1 MSIRFFNRTGAR
13 TCLAAASLITCAAAF
28 AADNVPSTPTQ
39 SATEAANETQVRRA
53 TLDNG
58 LKVVVVPNRLAPAV
72 TTVMNY
78 DVGSRDVPE
87 GFPGM
92 AHAQEHMMFR
102 GTDSLSAAQISGISA
117 AMGGQFNA
125 DTQDEVTQY
134 YFTVPAAYLN
144 VALRL
149 HAERMTSVKDSQ
161 ADWAKER
168 GAIEQEVARDLSSP
182 DYVAYTRLREQLFAG
197 TPYAHDALGTK
208 DSFDATTGKMLKAF
222 HDKWYAPNNATLV
235 IAGDVNAYDTL
246 ATVRKL
252 FSDIERQKLPETA
265 PIKLSPVQADAIRM
279 PTDAGYGLA
288 YLAYRAPG
296 TDDAQQQATAQVLA
310 QILSNPRGALY
321 SQLVATGKSL
331 GAQFAVDGLRKAG
344 IAYAVAAFPAGADS
358 DALVKQMR
366 TILADVGDHGVDD
379 NAIAA
384 AKRQLITQAA
394 AAQDSIPG
402 QAMAWSQAVA
412 IDRMASPQ
420 AELDALEQVTADD
433 VNALAEKMLAQNNSV
448 LTVLTPEGSGAPA
461 SSGGFGGGESFT
473 PSHVDDVTLPD
484 WAAKPLATI
493 DVPKQTSAPT
503 VSTLANG
510 LRLIVVPTDATRA
523 VHVYGSIRT
532 EPDLQ
537 APKGQEGVDAV
548 LDQLLTFGTTQ
559 HDRLAYQSA
568 LDAIGAD
575 TTAGTNFSLVVLPD
589 HLKTGLDLLAE
600 NELSPA
606 LPEKAFAIVQQQIAA
621 ATAGTL
627 DSPDFHAGQA
637 MKQGLYPEGD
647 PSLRHATP
655 ESIKRLTL
663 DDVKAYYSQVFR
675 PDLTTIVMVGD
686 IDPAVAQD
694 DIAQAFGGWTAHGKK
709 PAVDLPSVPAN
720 KPATTRVPDRA
731 RVQDTVQLAETLGV
745 SEAKPDYYAL
755 QLGNQVLTGGFY
767 ASRLYRELRADRGL
781 VYYIHS
787 GLEAERTRTHL
798 AFEYGALPDKVAT
811 ANQLIADALVQM
823 AKAPVSPDELHRAQ
837 AGLIR
842 QVALSQ
848 ASADA
853 IGGGLLSRIDRGVP
867 LDEPWRA
874 AAAYKQIDADAI
886 QAAFKQWI
894 RPSYLV
900 RVIQGPAPG

>member
-1 MSIRFFNRTGAR
+1 MSIRVFIGSGAR
-13 TCLAAASLITCAAAF
+13 ATAVALSLIASSAAM
-28 AADNVPSTPTQ
+28 AAPADTATQ
-39 SATEAANETQVRRA
+39 ASNEAQVRRA

-78 DVGSRDVPE
+78 DVGSRDVPD

-134 YFTVPAAYLN
+134 YFTVPADYVD
-144 VALRL
+144 VALQL
-149 HAERMTSVKDSQ
+149 HAERMKSVKDSQ
-161 ADWAKER
+161 EDWVKER

-182 DYVAYTRLREQLFAG
+182 DYVAYTRLREQLFGG

-208 DSFDATTGKMLKAF
+208 ASFDATTGPMLKAF
-222 HDKWYAPNNATLV
+222 HDQWYAPNNATLV
-235 IAGDVNAYDTL
+235 IAGDVNADDTI
-246 ATVRKL
+246 ATVRTL
-252 FSDIERQKLPETA
+252 FGDIKRQKLPKTA
-265 PIKLSPVQADAIRM
+265 PIRLASVKAQAIRM

-296 TDDAQQQATAQVLA
+296 TDDAPHHAAAQVLA
-310 QILSNPRGALY
+310 QVLSNPRGALY
-321 SQLVATGKSL
+321 SQLVATGRSL
-331 GAQFAVDGLRKAG
+331 GTQFAVDGLREAG
-344 IAYAVAAFPAGADS
+344 IAYAVAAVPAGADS
-358 DALVKQMR
+358 DTLVTQMR
-366 TILADVGDHGVDD
+366 SILANIGKNGVNDD
-379 NAIAA
+379 AIAA
-384 AKRQLITQAA
+384 AKRQIITQAA
-394 AAQDSIPG
+394 AQQDSIPG

-412 IDRMASPQ
+412 VDRMASPQ
-420 AELDALEQVTADD
+420 AELDALENVTAED
-433 VNALAEKMLAQNNSV
+433 VNALAQQMLAKNNSV
-448 LTVLTPEGSGAPA
+448 LTVLTPEGSGAA
-461 SSGGFGGGESFT
+461 SSGGGFGGGESFA

-484 WAAKPLATI
+484 WAAKPLARVH
-493 DVPKQTSAPT
+493 VPQQTTAPT

-532 EPDLQ
+532 APDLQ

-548 LDQLLTFGTTQ
+548 LDRLLTFGTIQ
-559 HDRLAYQSA
+559 HDRRAYQAA

-589 HLKTGLDLLAE
+589 HLKAGLDLLAE

-606 LPEKAFAIVQQQIAA
+606 LPDKAFAIVQQQIAA

-637 MKQGLYPEGD
+637 MKQGLYPEND
-647 PSLRHATP
+647 PTLRHATP
-655 ESIKRLTL
+655 ASIKALTL
-663 DDVKAYYSQVFR
+663 NDVRSYYDRTVR
-675 PDLTTIVMVGD
+675 PDLATIVMVGD
-686 IDPAVAQD
+686 IDPATAKGYVEE
-694 DIAQAFGGWTAHGKK
+694 AFGDWKAVGK
-709 PAVDLPSVPAN
+709 PPVVDLPPVPAN
-720 KPATTRVPDRA
+720 KTAATRVPDQA
-731 RVQDTVQLAETLGV
+731 RVQDTVQLAETLGLH
-745 SEAKPDYYAL
+745 EAQPDYYAL

-787 GLEAERTRTHL
+787 GLDADRTRTHL
-798 AFEYGALPDKVAT
+798 AFEYGALPDKVAS
-811 ANQLIADALVQM
+811 ANRLIADALMQM
-823 AKAPVSPDELHRAQ
+823 SKTPISADELHRAQ

-842 QVALSQ
+842 QVALNE
-848 ASADA
+848 ASANA
-853 IGGGLLSRIDRGVP
+853 IGGGLLSRVERGVP

-874 AAAYKQIDADAI
+874 AAAYRSIDADTI

-894 RPSYLV
+894 RPDDLV
-900 RVIQGPAPG
+900 HVIQGPAPG